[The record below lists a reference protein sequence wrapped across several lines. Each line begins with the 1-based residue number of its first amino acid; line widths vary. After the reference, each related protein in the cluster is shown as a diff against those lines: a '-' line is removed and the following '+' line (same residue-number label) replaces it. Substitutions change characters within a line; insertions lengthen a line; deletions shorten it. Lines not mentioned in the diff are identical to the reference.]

1 MSFGRS
7 GPTGDISHV
16 PTLPNHELRLKLII
30 AALFLPEGFSFYIGD
45 ARLTVVRVLIIF
57 FTFVTLLSKR
67 PERRF
72 VASDLFA
79 VATALCMLMA
89 STVIEGFAGLKGATI
104 TALEFTGSYFIFRY
118 SLGPLNSSVRIL
130 EFTCKVMVVVILLAL
145 LDPLTGRLFTYEI
158 AKALT
163 GYSKVDLDVAYANH
177 ADAIFRD
184 GMVRAMG
191 PMEHSILFGCVCA
204 WFGSLAFFVYPKSP
218 FGWTIATLAAIGL
231 WFSQARGAWLA
242 YVIAFGL
249 FGYYQLTIGFGL
261 RWKVVGLIVG
271 VLLIAVFSIS
281 GAPIAT
287 LMRLGGLSPE
297 AAYYRQAIWI
307 AAGPLVLHSPLFG
320 IGSTWDWQSSSDLF
334 GPSVDAFWLQ
344 NSMTYGIPATLF
356 VFLTMASP
364 FWQKPVNKS
373 PLLTAEERRLSVALG
388 IVIVTAIFLGFI
400 VHFWGACWILLGI
413 FPAIRA
419 NLFEAT
425 RSMARAT
432 QALAASD
439 DLAPVE
445 FADPAARPRLTS

>member
-1 MSFGRS
+1 M
-7 GPTGDISHV
+7 
-16 PTLPNHELRLKLII
+16 LPNHELRLKLII

-45 ARLTVVRVLIIF
+45 ARLTVVRVLIIV

-67 PERRF
+67 PERIF

-79 VATALCMLMA
+79 VATAVCMLTA

-104 TALEFTGSYFIFRY
+104 AVFEFTGSYFIFRY
-118 SLGPLNSSVRIL
+118 SLGPVNSSVRIL

-145 LDPLTGRLFTYEI
+145 LDPLTGRLFTYEA

-163 GYSKVDLDVAYANH
+163 GYAKVDLDVAYANH

-184 GMVRAMG
+184 GIVRAMG

-204 WFGSLAFFVYPKSP
+204 WFGSLAFFVYPYRP
-218 FGWTIATLAAIGL
+218 FGWTIATLAAVGL

-242 YVIAFGL
+242 YIIAFGL
-249 FGYYQLTIGFGL
+249 FGYYQLTTGFRL
-261 RWKVVGLIVG
+261 RWKVVGLAVG

-297 AAYYRQAIWI
+297 AAYYRQAIWA
-307 AAGPLVLHSPLFG
+307 AAGPMVLHSPLFG

-344 NSMTYGIPATLF
+344 NSMAYGIPATFF
-356 VFLTMASP
+356 VFLTMVSP
-364 FWQKPVNKS
+364 FRQKPLDKS
-373 PLLTAEERRLSVALG
+373 PLLTVAERRLSVGLG
-388 IVIVTAIFLGFI
+388 IVIVTALFLGFI

-413 FPAIRA
+413 LPAIRA
-419 NLFEAT
+419 NLFAAT
-425 RSMARAT
+425 RSKARAT
-432 QALAASD
+432 QAHALSD
-439 DLAPVE
+439 DLSDLPIPHQA
-445 FADPAARPRLTS
+445 